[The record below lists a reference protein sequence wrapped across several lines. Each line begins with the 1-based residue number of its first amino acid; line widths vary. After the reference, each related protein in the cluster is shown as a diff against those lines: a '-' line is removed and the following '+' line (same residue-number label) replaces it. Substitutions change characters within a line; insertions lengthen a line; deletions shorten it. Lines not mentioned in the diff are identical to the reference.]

1 MSLKDLHKQL
11 RRQLNFLR
19 NSVSLYD
26 EGCKEEEI
34 RMAVVMRVLLHD
46 TGNSTS
52 LFNLLSI
59 KYVLQIVTTAKSVE
73 PELVQKINFGE
84 LMSGMLFEEQL
95 EYTPVQKNTA
105 TISAIDWWNQ
115 FVFIRDGSLF
125 SRKQIVLSAAH
136 KDGGA
141 HVDYPDDDL
150 QAAKEGFWIRTRI
163 ERDGKTISES
173 MENNHFRI
181 LRRFADEL
189 LNSKELLSI

>member
-26 EGCKEEEI
+26 EGCKEEAI

>member
-26 EGCKEEEI
+26 EGCKEEAV

-46 TGNSTS
+46 TSNSVS
-52 LFNLLSI
+52 LFNLLEV

-73 PELVQKINFGE
+73 SELVQEINFGE
-84 LMSGMLFEEQL
+84 LMSGMLFEKQL

-115 FVFIRDGSLF
+115 FVFIRDGRLF
-125 SRKQIVLSAAH
+125 SRRQIILSAAH

-150 QAAKEGFWIRTRI
+150 RAVQEGFWIRTRI
-163 ERDGKTISES
+163 ERDGKAISEP